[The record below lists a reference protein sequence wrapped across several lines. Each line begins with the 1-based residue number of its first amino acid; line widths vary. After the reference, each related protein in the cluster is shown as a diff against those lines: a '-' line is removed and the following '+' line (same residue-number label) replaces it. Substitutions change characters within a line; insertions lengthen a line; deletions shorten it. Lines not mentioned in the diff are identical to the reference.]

1 MSDEMTIEQL
11 ERLAAADR
19 GVDYRRLRQENAD
32 AMRLCDQLE
41 EHDYERAAD
50 EFELIAWRDWRGVP
64 IEGHESPR
72 YFGPRER
79 AYRAWLLSREGAR
92 TRRNAHPELEG
103 RLRRAGHA
111 DEPASFAARDEER

>member
-1 MSDEMTIEQL
+1 MSETMTYAQL
-11 ERLAAADR
+11 ERMVSAET
-19 GVDYRRLRQENAD
+19 GIDYARERRENAD
-32 AMRLCDQLE
+32 AMRLCDELE
-41 EHDYERAAD
+41 EHDYEAAAD
-50 EFELIAWRDWRGVP
+50 EFELIAHKDWRGVP

-79 AYRAWLLSREGAR
+79 AYRAWLLSAEGAR

-103 RLRRAGHA
+103 RLRRAGHV